1 MWSCGFSG
9 TSRGLVNLPLVLL
22 PLPPV
27 CWEPAGRLSPAPRP
41 SPALPL
47 LTWALAFLSVGSATS
62 WCGWGQGPQQ
72 CLPFSLGGCSGG
84 GTELIFL
91 ERVPQMVAAER
102 E

>member
-41 SPALPL
+41 SPALPPADLGPGFPLSGLRGL
-47 LTWALAFLSVGSATS
+47 LVRLGAGPPAVSSFFS
-62 WCGWGQGPQQ
+62 W
-72 CLPFSLGGCSGG
+72 GCSGG